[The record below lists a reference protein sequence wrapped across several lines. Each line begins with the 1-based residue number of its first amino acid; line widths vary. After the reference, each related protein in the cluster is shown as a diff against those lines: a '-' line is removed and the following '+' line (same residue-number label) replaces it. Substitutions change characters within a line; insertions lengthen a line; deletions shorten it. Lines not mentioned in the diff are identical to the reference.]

1 MSGIA
6 LTTISPSS
14 TSSRRST
21 PCVEGCCGPIE
32 MVICVSSGRSTTSN
46 CGGMFTAVL
55 IFSVAQ
61 TSVGVFLL
69 PLPLG
74 EGWGEDLSAHAPR
87 PPLTPPKGR
96 GINTLFQAV
105 RFITAQRKILAQRM
119 ALPIIRQEYATQV
132 RMTIEDNA
140 KQIVCFAL
148 VPVRSTPHA
157 RYGWHVNI
165 VFVQHNLQA
174 QPMVLCGREQVVIDF
189 EPRLFFRPAIKPT
202 QVGQKVEFQLG
213 RLL

>member
-74 EGWGEDLSAHAPR
+74 EGWGEGLSAHAPR
-87 PPLTPPKGR
+87 PPLTLPKGR

-105 RFITAQRKILAQRM
+105 RFITSQRKIFSERV
-119 ALPIIRQEYATQV
+119 ALPIIGQEDATQIG
-132 RMTIEDNA
+132 MSLEN
-140 KQIVCFAL
+140 
-148 VPVRSTPHA
+148 
-157 RYGWHVNI
+157 
-165 VFVQHNLQA
+165 
-174 QPMVLCGREQVVIDF
+174 
-189 EPRLFFRPAIKPT
+189 
-202 QVGQKVEFQLG
+202 
-213 RLL
+213 